1 MAIIKTISNATLESC
16 PAYFEK
22 AIDSGKVKRDLANYE
37 YIHLSDTGGIY
48 GVSDSTKGY
57 YAVMYLA
64 SDKVTER
71 TNIWKM
77 MIGAKPA
84 PQPDGT
90 SNCFKT
96 LKEFKDT
103 LNTVHSDW
111 EKTVFMSDEEAKQ
124 YLSQKNKNSITTTKS
139 GEGIPFWVWMIVG
152 IVIFVVIANLT

>member
-1 MAIIKTISNATLESC
+1 MAIIKTVSHATMENC
-16 PAYFEK
+16 PVYFEK
-22 AIDSGKVKRDLANYE
+22 AIDSGKVKSDLGNYE

-77 MIGAKPA
+77 MIGAKAA
-84 PQPDGT
+84 PHPDGI

-96 LKEFKDT
+96 LKELKDS
-103 LNTVHSDW
+103 LNTIHSDW
-111 EKTVFMSDEEAKQ
+111 EETVYMSDEEAKQ
-124 YLSQKNKNSITTTKS
+124 YLSQKNKNSKTTTSS
-139 GEGIPFWVWMIVG
+139 GGGIPFWVWIVVG
-152 IVIFVVIANLT
+152 VVIVFVIASL

>member
-22 AIDSGKVKRDLANYE
+22 AIDSGKVKRNLGNFE

-48 GVSDSTKGY
+48 GVSNSPEGY

-77 MIGAKPA
+77 MIGAKAA
-84 PQPDGT
+84 PQPDGI

-96 LKEFKDT
+96 LKELKDT
-103 LNTVHSDW
+103 LNNIHSDW
-111 EKTVFMSDEEAKQ
+111 EKTVYMSDEEAKE
-124 YLSQKNKNSITTTKS
+124 YLSQKKKNSKTTTSS
-139 GEGIPFWVWMIVG
+139 GGGIPFWVWIVVG
-152 IVIFVVIANLT
+152 FLIVLVIASL